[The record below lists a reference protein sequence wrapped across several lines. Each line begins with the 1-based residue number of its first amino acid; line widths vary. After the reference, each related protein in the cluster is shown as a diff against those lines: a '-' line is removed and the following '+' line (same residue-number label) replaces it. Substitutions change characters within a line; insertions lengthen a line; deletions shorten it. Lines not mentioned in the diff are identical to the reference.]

1 LNKHFDCFE
10 TKGLHPRVKYLETV
24 DSTNTEAKELVI
36 QGEKEGF
43 VIAAES
49 QTKGRGRKDRVW
61 LSPSGGLYF
70 SIVLE
75 PRLGFH
81 NAPLLGLLGACA
93 VARSLQDLGL
103 KKVCLKWPNDVL
115 IGNSK
120 IAGILSEAVSVSDRT
135 LGVVMGIGVNQNC
148 PVADMP
154 PGLRWPTTS
163 IIDELRVKTSTQA
176 LLCSIVNQIDSLLL
190 LVDDQNSFDVILD
203 EWRKLSS
210 TIGRRVRIHE
220 GTETIDGTA
229 KDIGS
234 DGALIVEI
242 DDGLKHV
249 LIGDVSHLRDE
260 E

>member
-1 LNKHFDCFE
+1 
-10 TKGLHPRVKYLETV
+10 
-24 DSTNTEAKELVI
+24 
-36 QGEKEGF
+36 
-43 VIAAES
+43 
-49 QTKGRGRKDRVW
+49 
-61 LSPSGGLYF
+61 
-70 SIVLE
+70 
-75 PRLGFH
+75 
-81 NAPLLGLLGACA
+81 LLGLLGACA